1 MKSWVGL
8 TISQFDKVGL
18 GWKNSPTW
26 HMQTPNLYGNLNIY
40 IYIYIFI
47 FILIVKIEYKIYS
60 KKVKIIL
67 SYIMNRPHLSLNF

>member
-40 IYIYIFI
+40 IFI